1 MKTHVPITHI
11 MTSQVFTVNKDATL
25 AEVERIMKRHHIRH
39 VPIVEEEAI
48 IGIVSLTDLQRLSY
62 TSSFA
67 EVESDGDGDDEVA
80 IYDILTLDQVMVR
93 NPFCIQKTATVGDAC
108 EVLIRV
114 DFHAL
119 PVVDGNEL
127 LGIVTTTDLLRY
139 LSGKNVE

>member
-11 MTSQVFTVNKDATL
+11 MTSQLHTVNKEASL

-39 VPIVEEEAI
+39 VPIVEEESI

-62 TSSFA
+62 TGSFA
-67 EVESDGDGDDEVA
+67 EVEESGDDDVA
-80 IYDILTLDQVMVR
+80 IYDILTLEQVMVR

-108 EVLIRV
+108 DVLIRM

-119 PVVDGNEL
+119 PVVDGHEL

-139 LSGKNVE
+139 LSSKHVD

>member
-11 MTSQVFTVNKDATL
+11 MTSQVVTVNKDATL
-25 AEVERIMKRHHIRH
+25 AEVERIMKRKHIRH
-39 VPIVEEEAI
+39 IPIVEDENI

-67 EVESDGDGDDEVA
+67 EVEAEGEDDVA
-80 IYDILTLDQVMVR
+80 IFNLLSLDQVMVR

-108 EVLIRV
+108 EILIRM

-119 PVVDGNEL
+119 PVVDGKEL
-127 LGIVTTTDLLRY
+127 IGIVTTTDLLRY
-139 LSGKNVE
+139 LSDKNMG